1 MSYQWRTGANAHIW
15 AIMLF
20 THEIIRIRDNKFNHK
35 SVTISSNVICL
46 KISRFSTNYP
56 PNFLSDS
63 LLSDSLL
70 SDSLLLDSL
79 LSDNSMNQS
88 QLKLWFK

>member
-1 MSYQWRTGANAHIW
+1 MSYQWRTGATAHIS
-15 AIMLF
+15 AIILF

-70 SDSLLLDSL
+70 LDSL
-79 LSDNSMNQS
+79 LSDSSTNQS
-88 QLKLWFK
+88 QLKLEFK